1 MSSIVSEEGHV
12 TDRHKWQNNKS
23 CIGKNHSD
31 YKLRD
36 SIAFRECL
44 CSIWFKTQCL
54 ETKQLLEDAVDGIN
68 ERIKKEL
75 FL

>member
-1 MSSIVSEEGHV
+1 MSKLVSEEGYVIDH
-12 TDRHKWQNNKS
+12 HKWQNNKS

-44 CSIWFKTQCL
+44 CSIWF
-54 ETKQLLEDAVDGIN
+54 ETE
-68 ERIKKEL
+68 
-75 FL
+75 F